1 MEIINTE
8 EVVDKLDMFQ
18 AIFGKVDKSGW
29 WDLERIQTDSGMQ
42 LASRD
47 FQEVLSVRGIHI
59 TLAVPYHQEING
71 KV

>member
-1 MEIINTE
+1 ME
-8 EVVDKLDMFQ
+8 KLDMFQ

-47 FQEVLSVRGIHI
+47 FQEGLSVRGVCIK
-59 TLAVPYHQEING
+59 LS
-71 KV
+71 